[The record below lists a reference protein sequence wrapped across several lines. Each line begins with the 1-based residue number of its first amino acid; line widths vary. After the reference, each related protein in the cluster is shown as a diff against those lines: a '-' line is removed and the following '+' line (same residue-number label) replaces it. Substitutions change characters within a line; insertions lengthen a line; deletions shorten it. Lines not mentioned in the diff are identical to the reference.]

1 MMAADSRACRPPFT
15 PLDGKLDDE
24 LPELAP
30 AGTLQPSP
38 ASKDKP
44 KSEGG
49 FMKIMQALLIASL
62 LLGSRVSLAGHEG
75 HEEQGAEKTVVG
87 EVIDPVCYLS
97 HDSRGAEHAACARSC
112 AKQGVTLGILE
123 EKTGK
128 LYVSL
133 PVDHSNPNGKLFG
146 HIAQRVEV
154 KGPVFR
160 KGGLT
165 GIFVRDIRELPGS
178 SVGKK

>member
-1 MMAADSRACRPPFT
+1 
-15 PLDGKLDDE
+15 
-24 LPELAP
+24 
-30 AGTLQPSP
+30 
-38 ASKDKP
+38 
-44 KSEGG
+44 
-49 FMKIMQALLIASL
+49 MKITQALLIASL
-62 LLGSRVSLAGHEG
+62 LLASPATLVGHEG

-97 HDSRGAEHAACARSC
+97 HDSRGAEHAACARAC
-112 AKQGVTLGILE
+112 AKQGVNLAIIE

-128 LYVSL
+128 IYMSL
-133 PVDHSNPNGKLFG
+133 PVDHSNPNSKLFD

-165 GIFVRDIRELPGS
+165 GIFVQSIHELPGS
-178 SVGKK
+178 SAGPAKNK